1 MYVVI
6 EVLPGFSRAAY
17 NAATREFK
25 VKRIL
30 SYDSLGGVMG
40 FDVEDGAEKC
50 LEIAKPFSF
59 KFPATA
65 VGVLYDLEPPRYA
78 GAFENGEEI
87 TVEQ

>member
-17 NAATREFK
+17 SAATKEFS
-25 VKRIL
+25 VKRII

>member
-6 EVLPGFSRAAY
+6 EVFPSFSRAAY

-30 SYDSLGGVMG
+30 SYDSLDGIMG
-40 FDVEDGAEKC
+40 FDVEDGVEKC
-50 LEIAKPFSF
+50 LETAKPVSL

-65 VGVLYDLEPPRYA
+65 VGVLYGLEPPRYA
-78 GAFENGEEI
+78 GVFENGKEI
-87 TVEQ
+87 SV

>member
-6 EVLPGFSRAAY
+6 EVLPGFSSAAY
-17 NAATREFK
+17 SAATKEFS

-30 SYDSLGGVMG
+30 SYDSIRGVMG
-40 FDVEDGAEKC
+40 FDVENGVDKC
-50 LEIAKPFSF
+50 LEAAKPFSC

-78 GAFENGEEI
+78 GAFENGKEI
-87 TVEQ
+87 DVN